1 MTGNYWSLSFIPKE
15 VAFGILSVL
24 LPLYVIEEINGS
36 LLDIGLIFFVKS
48 FVQIPAVILW
58 ARLINKKGKCKIFIT
73 ISFLISSLAIFLFPF
88 TQSTWSLLALNLLL
102 SIFYVAHMPAT
113 RILIAE
119 SSPNLEWEGGF
130 AWHKLIL
137 GVGGIVGLLAGAL
150 WTTRLGNR
158 SLMVLCSILVA
169 VSLILSVVLIQDPPF
184 MIERRIM
191 RFDRFVH
198 LAEQAYNLAY
208 APTSYA
214 RVQARETY
222 FSRYPNPKFLILG
235 ILFFPLASSM
245 VFTSIPVFLSLKI
258 GASSSLIF
266 SILLINS
273 IMVLL
278 GYALLRKNENR
289 NNLKI
294 IEIASVLRIFFPML
308 ILVSGFLNF
317 NQSLALCSLALAIA
331 GFTWSYFSVSST
343 VLWMETAPKGTAG
356 IYNACSTLGTALG
369 SLMAGFTS
377 SYYGYDIL
385 FAISATIFGTV
396 LFLFAFSGS
405 RHSNNY
411 T

>member
-1 MTGNYWSLSFIPKE
+1 MTGNRWSLSFIPKE
-15 VAFGILSVL
+15 IAFGILSVL
-24 LPLYVIEEINGS
+24 LPLYIIEEINGS

-73 ISFLISSLAIFLFPF
+73 ISFLISSLAIFFFPF

-119 SSPNLEWEGGF
+119 SFPNLEWKGGF

-137 GVGGIVGLLAGAL
+137 GVGGVAGLLSGAL
-150 WTTRLGNR
+150 WTTRLDNR
-158 SLMVLCSILVA
+158 SLMILCSVLVA
-169 VSLILSVVLIQDPPF
+169 ISVILSSVLIQDPPF

-191 RFDRFVH
+191 RFDRFVN

-208 APTSYA
+208 APNYA

-222 FSRYPNPKFLILG
+222 FSLYPSPKPLILG

-266 SILLINS
+266 SLLLINS

-278 GYALLRKNENR
+278 GYALLRKNEKV
-289 NNLKI
+289 NNLKAI
-294 IEIASVLRIFFPML
+294 KVASILRIFFPML
-308 ILVSGFLNF
+308 ILISGFLNF
-317 NQSLALCSLALAIA
+317 NQALTLCFLALAIA
-331 GFTWSYFSVSST
+331 GFAWPYFSVSST
-343 VLWMETAPKGTAG
+343 VLWMETAPRGTAG

-369 SLMAGFTS
+369 SLTAGLIS
-377 SYYGYDIL
+377 SYYGYDVL
-385 FAISATIFGTV
+385 FVLSATIFGMV
-396 LFLFAFSGS
+396 LFLFAFSSS
-405 RHSNNY
+405 RHINNY
-411 T
+411 I